1 MTDQLPDDLPPTPFA
16 RPLAKDAYFAP
27 PSTNPDERHYKAAV
41 LYQGEYETLWDG
53 TAVAVRAHARALHQA
68 GIPVFL
74 KSFTGNVTDE
84 HGGIQPRHSAGLPPQ
99 VEREVGH
106 LELTRARA
114 YFPTIKHLVIRD
126 AEHLKRAVIPHGVV
140 SGADIEEQAKLRQTI
155 YDSTIVYSVWERDRI
170 DPAIVKTLN
179 RVAECWVPS
188 MANAHMLESSGVDSE
203 KIFCVPHPYDEADP
217 ILKLR
222 RRRADTTWK
231 KFYSIGRWEPRKG
244 YVALVRAFLSAYTP
258 KDNAI
263 LTIKYTGGQWPGY
276 PTPEETIVTCYEDSA
291 LAARG
296 WTFSKIK
303 ERVKLIEG
311 RFPRAAILE
320 LHYRNNIYVSS
331 SHGEA
336 WNLPA
341 FEAALAGNTV
351 CYVPS
356 GGVDDYLKCGHV
368 CVGINTD
375 SDNDEPVPKSYG
387 WESDA
392 RWMRYDLSELAR
404 ALARSNPPES
414 FGAEETIYSGR
425 FTLEAVGK
433 LMRHRVLEVANKRGV
448 AESAY
453 VAVDQE

>member
-1 MTDQLPDDLPPTPFA
+1 MTDELPDHLPEIPFI
-16 RPLAKDAYFAP
+16 RPLDKDAYSAV
-27 PSTNPDERHYKAAV
+27 SARPDEVHPCAV

-74 KSFTGNVTDE
+74 KSFSGTVTDE
-84 HGGIQPRHSAGLPPQ
+84 HGAIQPRYAATLAPQ
-99 VEREVGH
+99 VQREIGA

-114 YFPTIKHLVIRD
+114 YFPSIKHLVVQN
-126 AEHLKRAVIPHGVV
+126 AEHLKRVVIPQGMI
-140 SGADIEEQAKLRQTI
+140 SSDIEEQAKLRQQI
-155 YDSTIVYSVWERDRI
+155 FSQTIVYSVWERDRV

-188 MANAHMLESSGVDSE
+188 LSNAHMLESSGVDPD
-203 KIFCVPHPYDEADP
+203 KIFVVPHPYDPEDP

-222 RRRADTTWK
+222 RRKPDASWK

-244 YVALVRAFLSAYTP
+244 YSELVTTFLRTFTP
-258 KDNAI
+258 RDNAI
-263 LTIKYTGGQWPGY
+263 LTIKYTGGHWQDY
-276 PTPEETIVTCYEDSA
+276 PSPEETIVSA
-291 LAARG
+291 YADKKIGENG

-320 LHYRNNIYVSS
+320 LHYRNNLYVSS

-341 FEAALAGNTV
+341 FEAALAGNNV

-356 GGVDDYLKCGHV
+356 GGVEDYLGNGHIAV
-368 CVGINTD
+368 AV
-375 SDNDEPVPKSYG
+375 SERSPLVPRSYG
-387 WESDA
+387 WEAGAEWTGYS
-392 RWMRYDLSELAR
+392 LSALGNAMER
-404 ALARSNPPES
+404 AFPPELTHDRPD
-414 FGAEETIYSGR
+414 AIDLDRY
-425 FTLEAVGK
+425 TLEAVGK
-433 LMRHRVLEVANKRGV
+433 LMRHRVLEVAGRQGV
-448 AESAY
+448 PETAY
-453 VAVDQE
+453 GRQGSP

>member
-1 MTDQLPDDLPPTPFA
+1 MTDELPDHLPAVPFA
-16 RPLAKDAYFAP
+16 RPLARDAYFAP
-27 PSTNPDERHYKAAV
+27 PSSSSPDRHYKAAV

-53 TAVAVRAHARALHQA
+53 TAVAVRAHARALHEA
-68 GIPVFL
+68 KIPVFL
-74 KSFTGNVTDE
+74 KSFTGQVTDE
-84 HGGIQPRHSAGLPPQ
+84 HGAIQPRHAAGLPPQ
-99 VEREVGH
+99 VEREVSH

-114 YFPTIKHLVIRD
+114 YIPTIKHLVIRD

-140 SGADIEEQAKLRQTI
+140 GGDIEEQAKLRQTI
-155 YDSTIVYSVWERDRI
+155 YGSTIVYSVWERDRV

-179 RVAECWVPS
+179 RVAQCWVPS
-188 MANAHMLESSGVDSE
+188 SANARMLINSGVHE
-203 KIFCVPHPYDEADP
+203 GKVFVVPHPYDPEDL

-222 RRRADTTWK
+222 RRKTDTAWR

-244 YVALVRAFLSAYTP
+244 YAELVRAFLYAFTP
-258 KDNAI
+258 QDNAI

-276 PTPEETIVTCYEDSA
+276 PTPEQVVVDCYEDPA
-291 LAARG
+291 IAAKG
-296 WTFSKIK
+296 WTFARIK

-311 RFPRAAILE
+311 RFPRQAILE

-356 GGVDDYLKCGHV
+356 GGVEDYLKEGHV
-368 CVGINTD
+368 AVAAEG
-375 SDNDEPVPKSYG
+375 DEPVPKSYG

-392 RWMRYDLSELAR
+392 RWVWYPIA
-404 ALARSNPPES
+404 ALESALQRSWPPES
-414 FGAEETIYSGR
+414 HAGEEKIYSDR
-425 FTLEAVGK
+425 FTMEAVGQ
-433 LMRHRVLEVANKRGV
+433 LMRRRVLEVAGGRGV
-448 AESAY
+448 SVEAY
-453 VAVDQE
+453 VPVEE